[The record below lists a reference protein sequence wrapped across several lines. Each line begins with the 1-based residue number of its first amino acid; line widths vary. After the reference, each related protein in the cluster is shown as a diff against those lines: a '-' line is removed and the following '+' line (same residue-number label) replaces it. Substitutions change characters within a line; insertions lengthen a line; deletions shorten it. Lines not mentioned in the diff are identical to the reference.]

1 MGEKSHSIPA
11 SRETLADRYFSL
23 PPEERQ
29 AWLGTLSTPALSHLT
44 SQIKSIHQEKMRE
57 GERRLAAL
65 SARTL
70 HTPAYIIDAS
80 LVEENMRLLSYVKE
94 RTGCKILHA
103 LKAFATTGLFP
114 FMSPYV
120 DGTCASGV
128 HEARLG
134 HEIFGKEVHTF
145 SAAYREDEFSQVIEH
160 SQIIIFNSFSQLE
173 KLAPPVQAAKRG
185 IGMRVNPRHPEV
197 KTEMYNPCAPRS
209 RLGVTPELFNH
220 HYPPYQGIIEGLH
233 FHVLCEQGADVL
245 ERVLAAFTHH
255 FGTYFRALKW
265 VNFGGGHHITRED
278 YDVEKLCSLL
288 TSFRQAY
295 GLDIYLEP
303 GEANVL
309 NTGVLIASVLDI
321 VENEGEIAILDT
333 SAEAHMPDVLLM
345 PYRPHII
352 GSGMPGEKRYTYR
365 IAGPTCLAGDVMGD
379 YSFDHPLI
387 PGDRVVFTDMAHYS
401 IVKNTA
407 FNGINLPDIALL
419 QGDDLII
426 LQRFGY
432 DDYRRRLG

>member
-1 MGEKSHSIPA
+1 M
-11 SRETLADRYFSL
+11 
-23 PPEERQ
+23 
-29 AWLGTLSTPALSHLT
+29 
-44 SQIKSIHQEKMRE
+44 
-57 GERRLAAL
+57 
-65 SARTL
+65 
-70 HTPAYIIDAS
+70 
-80 LVEENMRLLSYVKE
+80 
-94 RTGCKILHA
+94 
-103 LKAFATTGLFP
+103 
-114 FMSPYV
+114 
-120 DGTCASGV
+120 
-128 HEARLG
+128 
-134 HEIFGKEVHTF
+134 
-145 SAAYREDEFSQVIEH
+145 
-160 SQIIIFNSFSQLE
+160 
-173 KLAPPVQAAKRG
+173 
-185 IGMRVNPRHPEV
+185 
-197 KTEMYNPCAPRS
+197 
-209 RLGVTPELFNH
+209 
-220 HYPPYQGIIEGLH
+220 
-233 FHVLCEQGADVL
+233 
-245 ERVLAAFTHH
+245 
-255 FGTYFRALKW
+255 
-265 VNFGGGHHITRED
+265 NFGGGHHITRED